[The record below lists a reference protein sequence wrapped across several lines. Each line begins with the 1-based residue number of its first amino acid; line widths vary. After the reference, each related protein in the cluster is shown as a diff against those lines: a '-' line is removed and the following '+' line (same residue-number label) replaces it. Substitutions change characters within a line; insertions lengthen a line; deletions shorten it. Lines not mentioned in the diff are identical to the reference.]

1 MWWRGNW
8 WWWRCELYYQTHW
21 LLRAGIGSSTIVDA
35 DRGTAAT
42 TCVTSFDDES
52 RLLFVV
58 LWCWR
63 LLLLLRLESL
73 TICDPAL
80 PTASCDVVVVNVL
93 VVPVELL
100 LFAKRWKWP
109 PPLPAR
115 NWFGCCRVVWWRL
128 GWLLRWWVRITAVAV
143 PPLDVVRFCNDG
155 WSTELEPSGAQQFH
169 SGHNPIEWT
178 ANSSFT
184 ANHSSAGIF
193 LVSTTGRGGGRQK
206 NKKQKKIETQEEDE
220 RDREERE
227 RENDSR
233 EKKEKVK
240 IKSFQKIYQLICFFL
255 FFFQLK

>member
-1 MWWRGNW
+1 MTRPRTGW
-8 WWWRCELYYQTHW
+8 WWWWWCELYYQTHW
-21 LLRAGIGSSTIVDA
+21 LLRAGIGSSTIVVV

-52 RLLFVV
+52 RLLFVDDV
-58 LWCWR
+58 WCWRR
-63 LLLLLRLESL
+63 LLLLLESL

-80 PTASCDVVVVNVL
+80 PTSCDVVVVNVL

-109 PPLPAR
+109 PLPAPR
-115 NWFGCCRVVWWRL
+115 NWFGCCVVWR
-128 GWLLRWWVRITAVAV
+128 LLRWWVRPAVAV

-169 SGHNPIEWT
+169 SGHNPMEWT

-193 LVSTTGRGGGRQK
+193 LVSTTGWEVGGGGR
-206 NKKQKKIETQEEDE
+206 
-220 RDREERE
+220 
-227 RENDSR
+227 R
-233 EKKEKVK
+233 EKK
-240 IKSFQKIYQLICFFL
+240 
-255 FFFQLK
+255 